1 MSDFITLA
9 CPSCGGSLRITDDVE
24 RFACKYCG
32 REHLVRR
39 RVDRG
44 GHAYVDLEPVVAK
57 LTKIDRKMDRHSS
70 ELAIQRLR
78 QDRRGLKERIDEWRD
93 EYSAAKADAGQSV
106 RRLSFAITFLVL
118 AGGGALV
125 AFSVASGARGDS
137 PAPCIGL
144 AAGVIAFISVIV
156 LLVQVVRLP
165 GLNGQVRA
173 AKHRLDRL
181 YDQLDEVE
189 AELAHHERVV
199 RR

>member
-39 RVDRG
+39 RVDRS
-44 GHAYVDLEPVVAK
+44 GHAYVDLEPIVAK
-57 LTKIDRKMDRHSS
+57 LTKIDRKMDRHTA

-78 QDRRGLKERIDEWRD
+78 QDRRGLKGRIDEWRD
-93 EYSAAKADAGQSV
+93 EYSAAKADAGRAV
-106 RRLSFAITFLVL
+106 GRLVFAVIFMAL
-118 AGGGALV
+118 GGVGALI
-125 AFSVASGARGDS
+125 AFNATRGDG
-137 PAPCIGL
+137 PAPCIAL
-144 AAGVIAFISVIV
+144 AGVVIAAISAIV

-189 AELAHHERVV
+189 AELAYHERVV
-199 RR
+199 RS